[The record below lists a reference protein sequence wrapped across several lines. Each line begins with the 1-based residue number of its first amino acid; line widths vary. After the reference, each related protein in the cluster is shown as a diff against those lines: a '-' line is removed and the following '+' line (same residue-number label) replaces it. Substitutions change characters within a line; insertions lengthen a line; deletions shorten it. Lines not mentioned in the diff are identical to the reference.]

1 MSVCVPERCSLTC
14 HASWISSSWLF
25 NFIFIFVKW
34 MKLQGGK
41 FGEWSSWLVKIVLAY
56 PSSCV
61 LCWLMLVS
69 TTVFFFVFFTSD
81 ISEQADCNNRSGEPL
96 HSQKCWKRN
105 DKHAPG
111 LTPHQT
117 CCLWVKKLDSPIE
130 NCSVIDGGF
139 CSLAKFL
146 NGKFVSL

>member
-1 MSVCVPERCSLTC
+1 
-14 HASWISSSWLF
+14 
-25 NFIFIFVKW
+25 

-41 FGEWSSWLVKIVLAY
+41 FGEWSRWLVKIVLAY

-69 TTVFFFVFFTSD
+69 TTVFFCFFFTSD

-111 LTPHQT
+111 LTPHQI

-139 CSLAKFL
+139 CSLFSKVPQWKICVTLKQRLMFAYLISFRSIVTLQGEQCNPSAK
-146 NGKFVSL
+146 